1 MVDYSKWDRLELSD
15 DSDIEVHPNVD
26 KRSFI
31 RAKQRMIH
39 EERQKRKIQ
48 IEDIKAQSIINDELL
63 RRITTLIEALEKRAE
78 NVDSAEEQVFK
89 TMMEIT
95 VNSQADDKAPALTHY
110 QNPKIKD
117 PQPTYTQM
125 MASLVDQVKKEVDE
139 SNEEDRWKAFLASFK
154 SHHAKLAKL
163 QADAAT
169 EQAKLEKEEASK
181 ITSESIH
188 DGFNSGYVNK
198 SSSTADKKKVGSK
211 VAAVE
216 QINPNAKTQREL
228 TGDLVSSGAE
238 ADVEEEGDES
248 EADGSIKPTAVGY
261 EFAKIK
267 VGDYRKCLEFMT
279 QNPNVVAE
287 KEENGLLIE
296 AFNSQIAGKDEYAHQ
311 CVHQAL
317 LLQYCR
323 QLGRD
328 GVGLFFNR
336 ITTKGHQA
344 QQVFQKDVKETYEKL
359 RNRARELAEERAKNP
374 EGAGVET
381 IQLQAVDPGTSINI
395 QVPPPNHEDPA
406 VQNARQIFESFPPG
420 LQRAL
425 ESGNLDE
432 VNKVLGKMSV
442 EEAEEVVE
450 KLGEGGMLSLEQGI
464 IDGTTEEGRA
474 KIEELGKAAAARKA
488 AEESGEMQDI
498 YEIDED
504 DNGDLPIEG
513 YQVEPVVE
521 GKGKGPEH

>member
-39 EERQKRKIQ
+39 EERQKRKAQ
-48 IEDIKAQSIINDELL
+48 IEDLKAQRIINDELL
-63 RRITTLIEALEKRAE
+63 KRITTLIEALEKKSG
-78 NVDSAEEQVFK
+78 NVGSAEEQVFK

-95 VNSQADDKAPALTHY
+95 VNSQANDKAPALSHY
-110 QNPKIKD
+110 QNPKSKD
-117 PQPTYTQM
+117 SQPTYTQM
-125 MASLVDQVKKEVDE
+125 MASLVDQVKKEVDG
-139 SNEEDRWKAFLASFK
+139 SNEEDRWKAFLAFFQ
-154 SHHAKLAKL
+154 SHHAKLMKL
-163 QADAAT
+163 QADATA

-188 DGFNSGYVNK
+188 DGFNSSFVNK
-198 SSSTADKKKVGSK
+198 PASAADKKKPTSK

-238 ADVEEEGDES
+238 ADVEEVADES
-248 EADGSIKPTAVGY
+248 EADGNIKPTAIGY

-267 VGDYRKCLEFMT
+267 VGDYRKCLEFIT

-296 AFNSQIAGKDEYAHQ
+296 AFNSQIAGKDEYAQQ

-328 GVGLFFNR
+328 GVGLFFKR
-336 ITTKGHQA
+336 Y
-344 QQVFQKDVKETYEKL
+344 V
-359 RNRARELAEERAKNP
+359 
-374 EGAGVET
+374 
-381 IQLQAVDPGTSINI
+381 
-395 QVPPPNHEDPA
+395 
-406 VQNARQIFESFPPG
+406 
-420 LQRAL
+420 
-425 ESGNLDE
+425 
-432 VNKVLGKMSV
+432 
-442 EEAEEVVE
+442 
-450 KLGEGGMLSLEQGI
+450 
-464 IDGTTEEGRA
+464 
-474 KIEELGKAAAARKA
+474 
-488 AEESGEMQDI
+488 
-498 YEIDED
+498 
-504 DNGDLPIEG
+504 
-513 YQVEPVVE
+513 
-521 GKGKGPEH
+521 